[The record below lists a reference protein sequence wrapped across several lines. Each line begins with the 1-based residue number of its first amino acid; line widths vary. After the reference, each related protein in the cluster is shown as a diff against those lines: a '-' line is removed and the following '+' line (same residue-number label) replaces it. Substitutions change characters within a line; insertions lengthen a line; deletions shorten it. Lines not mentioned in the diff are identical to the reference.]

1 MRRLHLTSSVPALA
15 ASRENPRRRAA
26 AAPPDLSL
34 LWMFLAGALLMALAS
49 RAGGQ
54 TPPSATE
61 TPGFSG
67 EVTVSEV
74 LLDAL
79 ITDREGN
86 VIVGLG
92 PEDFRVREE
101 GRPVDLTGVAFYS
114 NRRYLGEAG
123 ARSLGIDP
131 DAVPDRRYFVLFFD
145 DQRRNAAS
153 ARGLL
158 QRQMAAA
165 RDAEKWL
172 REDLEPGDRVAVA
185 SFDFKL
191 KLHADFTADREA
203 LIAAVRAAATG
214 ADGRADWPSRR
225 AADGAGSLA
234 ANLPTGSALRDASPT
249 IYEALQTLARAAE
262 PIQGRKNLV
271 LFSIGF
277 GDVNSLGQ
285 YMRDARYHRPTM
297 EALNAAN
304 VAVYSVDL
312 TEPGTRHPFSDALS
326 EIALITGGRFFQN
339 VVNFAT
345 PLEQVSRTTN
355 GYYLLSYRAEHPAG
369 ERGFQ
374 EVEVET
380 VNPEFRVTARSGY
393 RFGEQTAKD

>member
-1 MRRLHLTSSVPALA
+1 MRRRPHVTSITALEGHRA
-15 ASRENPRRRAA
+15 LRRRTAA
-26 AAPPDLSL
+26 VAPDLSL

-49 RAGGQ
+49 RAHGQVAGQ
-54 TPPSATE
+54 TPE
-61 TPGFSG
+61 FRG

-79 ITDREGN
+79 VADREGH
-86 VIVGLG
+86 VIVGLR
-92 PEDFRVREE
+92 PDDFEVREG
-101 GRPVDLTGVAFYS
+101 GRPVELTGVTFYS
-114 NRRYLGEAG
+114 NRRYLGASG
-123 ARSLGIDP
+123 AAALGIDP
-131 DAVPDRRYFVLFFD
+131 DAVPDRRYFILFFD
-145 DQRRNAAS
+145 DQRHNS
-153 ARGLL
+153 LDARGLL

-165 RDAEKWL
+165 RDAESWIRDEL
-172 REDLEPGDRVAVA
+172 APGDRVAVA

-203 LIAAVRAAATG
+203 LVAAVRAAAKG
-214 ADGRADWPSRR
+214 DEGRADWPSRR
-225 AADGAGSLA
+225 SDDDVGSLA
-234 ANLPTGSALRDASPT
+234 GALPTGKELRKATPT
-249 IYEALQTLARAAE
+249 IYEALQTLAKAAG

-285 YMRDARYHRPTM
+285 YVRDARYHRSTL

-312 TEPGTRHPFSDALS
+312 AEAGTRHPFSDALS
-326 EIALITGGRFFQN
+326 EISLATGGRFFQN

-345 PLEQVSRTTN
+345 PLDQVSETTN

-369 ERGFQ
+369 EKGFQ

-380 VNPEFRVTARSGY
+380 KNPEFRVTARSGY
-393 RFGEQTAKD
+393 RYGDAVP